1 MKNNLFTQLG
11 IILVLCLSW
20 GWTSAQTE
28 TSLLIGQVKNGAGVI
43 TNEANAIRVL
53 KANLP
58 PNANVSDL
66 KLEYSGYDVHYFLT
80 AKVSNSTVSSTGIQL
95 TASGNNLLAMAGP
108 GVQLT
113 CSGYNCGDCRIS
125 FTSKGRPQCK
135 CFDPNPASDTRCDMI
150 STITIGL

>member
-1 MKNNLFTQLG
+1 MKNKLFTQLG
-11 IILVLCLSW
+11 FILVLCLSC
-20 GWTSAQTE
+20 GWASAQTV
-28 TSLLIGQVKNGAGVI
+28 TSLLIGQVKNGSGVI

-58 PNANVSDL
+58 PNANVSDH
-66 KLEYSGYDVHYFLT
+66 KLEYSDYDGHYFLT

-95 TASGNNLLAMAGP
+95 TSSGSSLLAMAGP

-113 CSGYNCGDCRIS
+113 CTGYNCGDCRIT

-135 CFDPNPASDTRCDMI
+135 CFDSNPFPDTRCDMI
-150 STITIGL
+150 STITIGF

>member
-11 IILVLCLSW
+11 FILVLTLSI
-20 GWTSAQTE
+20 GWAGAQTQ
-28 TSLLIGQVKNGAGVI
+28 TSMVIGQVKNGAGVI
-43 TNEANAIRVL
+43 TNEENAIHVL
-53 KANLP
+53 KVNLP
-58 PNANVSDL
+58 PGAIVSNL
-66 KLEYSGYDVHYFLT
+66 KLEYSDYDAHYFLT
-80 AKVSNSTVSSTGIQL
+80 AKVSNVSVSSTAIQL
-95 TASGNNLLAMAGP
+95 TSSGTTLLAMAGP

-135 CFDPNPASDTRCDMI
+135 CFDPNPLGEVRCDMI

>member
-1 MKNNLFTQLG
+1 MKNNLFTQLA
-11 IILVLCLSW
+11 LVLVMCLAM
-20 GWTSAQTE
+20 GWANAQTE
-28 TSLLIGQVKNGAGVI
+28 TSLLIGQVKNGSGVI

-66 KLEYSGYDVHYFLT
+66 KLEYSDYDVHYFLT

-95 TASGNNLLAMAGP
+95 TSSGNNLLAMAGP

-125 FTSKGRPQCK
+125 FTPKGRPQCK
-135 CFDPNPASDTRCDMI
+135 CFDPNPLSDTRCDMI

>member
-1 MKNNLFTQLG
+1 MKNKLFTQLG
-11 IILVLCLSW
+11 FILVLCLSC
-20 GWTSAQTE
+20 GWASAQTV
-28 TSLLIGQVKNGAGVI
+28 TSLLIGQVKNGSGVI

-66 KLEYSGYDVHYFLT
+66 KLEYSDYDGHYFLT

-95 TASGNNLLAMAGP
+95 TSSGSSLLVKGGP

-125 FTSKGRPQCK
+125 FTPKGRPQCK
-135 CFDPNPASDTRCDMI
+135 CFDPNPTSETRCDMI